1 PLLMRHES
9 IFQYLQKM
17 NGIYFIPIFS
27 VVVCGMLFKRIP
39 PIAAKISLLLG
50 IIIIVCG
57 YFISPF
63 TSWVSSIHEFHFLG
77 MVFLLLVS
85 ILLAFG
91 KFKPLLDVRSENVES
106 LVDMTPW
113 SKVNYMGIFLCVV
126 VLMLYFVFADFS
138 VL

>member
-1 PLLMRHES
+1 
-9 IFQYLQKM
+9 
-17 NGIYFIPIFS
+17 
-27 VVVCGMLFKRIP
+27 
-39 PIAAKISLLLG
+39 
-50 IIIIVCG
+50 
-57 YFISPF
+57 
-63 TSWVSSIHEFHFLG
+63 